1 MRFCPSCRN
10 ETDGSYC
17 SKCGHETISSMMI
30 EPIIKKKSKFWYLL
44 PIIFGLLGGVIGYFV
59 LRKSDPSKA
68 KICLILGLGI
78 TVAYFVYIASYDSSS
93 EDTPQLTTNQ
103 QEREIQTDRAAEE
116 AKYQAE
122 QERQRAAEEAR
133 YQAEQERQRAAEEA
147 SASKFDPIIVSAA
160 KKSLPGMQS
169 LPKVMLEECLKVNSY
184 SDYQTYA
191 LAVAI
196 MQDELTQTTKDIDTA
211 LTILEIAGYTEHP
224 EVGPLITETRQ
235 LYGAAGNCISTLTI
249 LYG

>member
-44 PIIFGLLGGVIGYFV
+44 PIIFGLLGGAIAYFA

-93 EDTPQLTTNQ
+93 DDTPQLITNQ

-122 QERQRAAEEAR
+122 LERQRV
-133 YQAEQERQRAAEEA
+133 AEEA
-147 SASKFDPIIVSAA
+147 SASKFDPIIVNAA
-160 KKSLPGMQS
+160 KKYLPDMGA
-169 LPKVMLEECLKVNSY
+169 LPKEILKQCLAVDSY
-184 SDYQTYA
+184 SDYQNLA
-191 LAVAI
+191 LAIALLEDEMTQAI
-196 MQDELTQTTKDIDTA
+196 IDLDDA
-211 LTILEIAGYTEHP
+211 LIILEIQGYDEHP
-224 EVGPLITETRQ
+224 EVGPLISETRQ
-235 LYGAAGNCISTLTI
+235 IAGDASDCLRTVDIIYGN
-249 LYG
+249 